1 MENSKQRLQQKSLW
15 QAVNLL
21 SQPPCAYSLH
31 PHPQAKPPGPLTA
44 EGCRPTG
51 YKRAQVGWLH
61 DLDFFLCICGLEQ

>member
-31 PHPQAKPPGPLTA
+31 PHQAKPPGPLMRRAAGPQGTS
-44 EGCRPTG
+44 GHKLDG
-51 YKRAQVGWLH
+51 YMTLT
-61 DLDFFLCICGLEQ
+61 FFYASVV